1 MADLIL
7 RVDQLENLRSRV
19 PGLETDNAFAE
30 RIGLHPGQVSRVL
43 NDESHRKFGKRFI
56 AGVLDV
62 FGIEFFADL
71 FAIIPTTA
79 ALPHEDLQS

>member
-1 MADLIL
+1 MPDLIL
-7 RVDQLENLRSRV
+7 RVDQLENFRSRM
-19 PGLETDNAFAE
+19 PELETTAAFAE

-56 AGVLDV
+56 AGILDV

-71 FAIIPTTA
+71 FTIIPDEEA
-79 ALPHEDLQS
+79 A